1 MAKLAVCVLLLAS
14 VLVAGSAR
22 VIPTEVVNLQDVR
35 IGATLPYRPPPSAP
49 PTTELKGNCPDLK
62 KTPPRIVSVA
72 SPVSDF

>member
-1 MAKLAVCVLLLAS
+1 MAKLAVGVLLLAA
-14 VLVAGSAR
+14 VLAASSAR

-35 IGATLPYRPPPSAP
+35 IRTTLTYRPSPSAP

-62 KTPPRIVSVA
+62 KTPPRIVNGT